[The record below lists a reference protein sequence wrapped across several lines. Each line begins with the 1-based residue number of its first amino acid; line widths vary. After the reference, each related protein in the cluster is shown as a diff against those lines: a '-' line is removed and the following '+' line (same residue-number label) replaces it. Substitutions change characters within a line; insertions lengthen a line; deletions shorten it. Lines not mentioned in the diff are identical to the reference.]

1 MGFIK
6 NLANRMGGAAEDYDD
21 YDDYEEYDDY
31 DDDNYTY
38 YQEESAPKRTV
49 RATRMESNNK
59 VVNIQA
65 TAKFGVVVFHPE
77 STSDALAVAA
87 CLVDEKN
94 TVVVNLE
101 NADKEVYR
109 RVVDFLSGVAY
120 ASRGKIKNVAKR
132 TYIITP
138 YNVGITG
145 AEVIDEL
152 ENNGVFF

>member
-1 MGFIK
+1 MGLRDTFR
-6 NLANRMGGAAEDYDD
+6 NFTNRVTGAAEDYDD
-21 YDDYEEYDDY
+21 YEDNDDYEDDY
-31 DDDNYTY
+31 DY
-38 YQEESAPKRTV
+38 YREESMPKKTV
-49 RATRMESNNK
+49 RTARYESNNK
-59 VVNIQA
+59 VVSIQT
-65 TAKFGVVVFHPE
+65 TAQLGVVVFHPE
-77 STSDALAVAA
+77 NTSDAFAIAD

-101 NADKEVYR
+101 NANKEVYR

-120 ASRGKIKNVAKR
+120 ASGGKIKSVAKR